1 MTRAQELEVIID
13 NLDQQMEKKD
23 KLIADLRGDIKALYS
38 VIYDM
43 ADQLEEDNLSRIKHY
58 QERNKGYRDIKER
71 YKLPVLGKSLPTNEC
86 IEQWWA
92 EGQDQKEG
100 FWQEAPYRTNGD
112 VVEEIKTALKYFIET
127 WQM

>member
-23 KLIADLRGDIKALYS
+23 ELIADLRGDIKALYS

-71 YKLPVLGKSLPTNEC
+71 YK
-86 IEQWWA
+86 
-92 EGQDQKEG
+92 
-100 FWQEAPYRTNGD
+100 
-112 VVEEIKTALKYFIET
+112 
-127 WQM
+127 

>member
-1 MTRAQELEVIID
+1 MTRAQQLEVIID
-13 NLDQQMEKKD
+13 NLDQQLEIKNEMITQL
-23 KLIADLRGDIKALYS
+23 KLDIKNLNS

-71 YKLPVLGKSLPTNEC
+71 YKLPVVKKSLPTNEC